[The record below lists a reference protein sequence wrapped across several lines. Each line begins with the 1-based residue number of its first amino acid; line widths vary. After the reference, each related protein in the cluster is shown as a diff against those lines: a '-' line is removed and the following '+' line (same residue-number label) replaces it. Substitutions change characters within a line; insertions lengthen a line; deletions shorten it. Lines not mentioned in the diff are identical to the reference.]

1 MRKSKIV
8 SISLH
13 PDILTHIDELK
24 SQNKQSRSEIIKNI
38 INSYI
43 KAQKTL
49 DISDRYKVGPQ
60 TLSQILKMYYNLS
73 SKQKQKNH
81 IVGLGIII
89 NKGKV
94 LIGKRGE
101 QDPYVKHLS
110 WVFPGGMMH
119 SLNFEK
125 ELIIYIKHETG
136 FTVKVDKI
144 VHARIHPDNI
154 NDKVKIIAL
163 YFHCFIVSGKQ
174 KAGGYKKRVPL
185 IKLKWVQPTAVVR
198 YFTTSTSDEVMN
210 FLKRIEFGI

>member
-8 SISLH
+8 SITLH
-13 PDILTHIDELK
+13 PDILIQIDDLK
-24 SQNKQSRSEIIKNI
+24 SQNKQNRSEIIKNI
-38 INSYI
+38 INAYF
-43 KAQKTL
+43 KGQKTL
-49 DISDRYKVGPQ
+49 DISDRYKIRPQ
-60 TLSQILKMYYNLS
+60 SLSQLLKMYYDLS

-81 IVGLGIII
+81 IIGLGIII

-94 LIGKRGE
+94 LIGKRKGL
-101 QDPYVKHLS
+101 DPYVKHLS

-125 ELIIYIKHETG
+125 ELIVYIKHETG
-136 FTVKVDKI
+136 FTVKVERI

-163 YFHCFIVSGKQ
+163 YFHCSIVSGKQ
-174 KAGGYKKRVPL
+174 KAGGYKKFVPL

-198 YFTTSTSDEVMN
+198 YFTTSTADEVMN